1 MLLGKHTSGAG
12 RQSVA
17 PSEPSLADKIEFLMR
32 RDAYQPPAP
41 EVTRQETHMSQV
53 FLAGDRVY
61 KLKKPVRFPYLD
73 FSTLARREAACR
85 AELRL
90 NRRLAPD
97 TYREV
102 LPLVLVGEGLAIGG
116 DGHVVD
122 WLVVMN
128 CLDEKQML
136 DRIIADGRLHRWQLD
151 RLAAVLVQFYRRVS
165 PVFISPAIHAAEL
178 WRSLSYNRRV
188 LLDPRFQLPVGC
200 VRYIDAMQRRFLT
213 GRAELLAERV
223 RARRIVDGHG
233 DLRPEHVCLGDPVR
247 IIDCLEFN
255 ARLRMVDP
263 FDEIAFLCVE
273 CERLGAAWAGEY
285 LRRRI
290 MHALHDSDFE
300 ELFVFYRC
308 HRATL
313 RARLA
318 VAHLLEPNPRT
329 PAKWE
334 PLARTYLRLAAADAV
349 RLERML
355 RRPEDRS
362 VSHRHAGAE
371 RPRPRAALPQLY
383 RSWSARPRRRVE
395 RPGPSW

>member
-1 MLLGKHTSGAG
+1 MLLGKPTSGAG
-12 RQSVA
+12 LQSVA

-61 KLKKPVRFPYLD
+61 KLKKPVRFLYLD

-85 AELRL
+85 AELKL

-102 LPLVLVGEGLAIGG
+102 LPLVLAGEGLAIGG

-128 CLDEKQML
+128 RLDEKQML
-136 DRIIADGRLHRWQLD
+136 DRVIADGRLHRWQLD
-151 RLAAVLVQFYRRVS
+151 RLAAVLVKFYRRVS

-233 DLRPEHVCLGDPVR
+233 GLRPEHVCLGDPVR
-247 IIDCLEFN
+247 IIDCLEFT
-255 ARLRMVDP
+255 
-263 FDEIAFLCVE
+263 
-273 CERLGAAWAGEY
+273 
-285 LRRRI
+285 RRG
-290 MHALHDSDFE
+290 
-300 ELFVFYRC
+300 VG
-308 HRATL
+308 
-313 RARLA
+313 
-318 VAHLLEPNPRT
+318 
-329 PAKWE
+329 W
-334 PLARTYLRLAAADAV
+334 
-349 RLERML
+349 
-355 RRPEDRS
+355 
-362 VSHRHAGAE
+362 
-371 RPRPRAALPQLY
+371 
-383 RSWSARPRRRVE
+383 
-395 RPGPSW
+395 